1 MQNDMA
7 KIQIKSDE
15 ITPFVFFSFFIIL
28 FSYLLILFSYLLILL
43 SYLLIFLSYPF
54 PLLYFVL
61 FLKQNSLR
69 MVAAMGE
76 STLAA
81 RAKAK

>member
-1 MQNDMA
+1 MV

-15 ITPFVFFSFFIIL
+15 ITPFVLFSFLL
-28 FSYLLILFSYLLILL
+28 FYYLVS
-43 SYLLIFLSYPF
+43 LSYPF
-54 PLLYFVL
+54 SFLYFVL

-69 MVAAMGE
+69 MVAATGE

>member
-1 MQNDMA
+1 MQNDMV

-15 ITPFVFFSFFIIL
+15 ITPFVFFSFFL
-28 FSYLLILFSYLLILL
+28 FYYLVS
-43 SYLLIFLSYPF
+43 LSYPF
-54 PLLYFVL
+54 SFLYFVL

-69 MVAAMGE
+69 MVAATGE

>member
-15 ITPFVFFSFFIIL
+15 ITPFVFFSFFI
-28 FSYLLILFSYLLILL
+28 ILFSYLLILL

-69 MVAAMGE
+69 MVAATGE

>member
-15 ITPFVFFSFFIIL
+15 ITPFVFFSFFI
-28 FSYLLILFSYLLILL
+28 ILFSYLLILL

>member
-15 ITPFVFFSFFIIL
+15 ITPFVFFSFLL
-28 FSYLLILFSYLLILL
+28 FYYLVS
-43 SYLLIFLSYPF
+43 LSYPF
-54 PLLYFVL
+54 SFLYFVL

-69 MVAAMGE
+69 MVAATGE

>member
-1 MQNDMA
+1 MQNDMV

-15 ITPFVFFSFFIIL
+15 ITPFVFFSFLL
-28 FSYLLILFSYLLILL
+28 FYYLVSLSSYLLV
-43 SYLLIFLSYPF
+43 FLSYPF
-54 PLLYFVL
+54 PFLYFVL

-69 MVAAMGE
+69 MVAATGE

-81 RAKAK
+81 RTKAK

>member
-1 MQNDMA
+1 MTDKMQNDMV

-15 ITPFVFFSFFIIL
+15 ITPFVFFSFLL
-28 FSYLLILFSYLLILL
+28 FYYLVS
-43 SYLLIFLSYPF
+43 LSYPF
-54 PLLYFVL
+54 SFLYFVL

-69 MVAAMGE
+69 MVAATGE

>member
-1 MQNDMA
+1 MA

-15 ITPFVFFSFFIIL
+15 ITPFVFFSPF
-28 FSYLLILFSYLLILL
+28 LL
-43 SYLLIFLSYPF
+43 SCFLIFLSYPF
-54 PLLYFVL
+54 PFLYFVL

-69 MVAAMGE
+69 MVAATGE

>member
-1 MQNDMA
+1 MQNDMV

-15 ITPFVFFSFFIIL
+15 IIPFVFFSFLL
-28 FSYLLILFSYLLILL
+28 FYYLVS
-43 SYLLIFLSYPF
+43 LSYPF
-54 PLLYFVL
+54 SFLYFVL

-69 MVAAMGE
+69 MVAATGE

>member
-28 FSYLLILFSYLLILL
+28 FSYLLI
-43 SYLLIFLSYPF
+43 FLSYPF
-54 PLLYFVL
+54 PFIYFVL

-69 MVAAMGE
+69 MVAATGE
-76 STLAA
+76 SMLAA

>member
-1 MQNDMA
+1 MQNDIA
-7 KIQIKSDE
+7 EIQIKSDE
-15 ITPFVFFSFFIIL
+15 ITPFVFFSFLL
-28 FSYLLILFSYLLILL
+28 FYYLVS
-43 SYLLIFLSYPF
+43 LSYPF
-54 PLLYFVL
+54 SFLYFVL

-69 MVAAMGE
+69 MVAATGE

>member
-28 FSYLLILFSYLLILL
+28 FSYLLILS